1 MSVHKLNRDQFIPES
16 LENVWSYFCDP
27 YNLNEMTPPDM
38 NFEIITN
45 PLVKMFEGQ
54 MIEYRVEFI
63 KGLRSIWITEIAH
76 VLEKSYF
83 VDEQRIGPYRFWYHQ
98 HFFESVT
105 GGTRMVDD
113 VTYSI
118 GYGLAGKIMND
129 VWIKNKL
136 EYIFNFRAKKINV
149 MFQENR

>member
-1 MSVHKLNRDQFIPES
+1 MSVHKLYRDQFIPES

-27 YNLNEMTPPDM
+27 HNLNEMTPPDM
-38 NFEIITN
+38 NFEIVTN

-76 VLEKSYF
+76 VVEKSYF

-105 GGTRMVDD
+105 GGTRMVDE

-118 GYGLAGKIMND
+118 GFGLVGKIMNE
-129 VWIKNKL
+129 VWIKNRL
-136 EYIFNFRAKKINV
+136 EYIFNFRGKKINDT
-149 MFQENR
+149 FPENR